1 MKLSKH
7 HLAILAITI
16 CTIVWS
22 AASPFFKW
30 SMQETPPFTIAFF
43 RFLIATL
50 IMFPF
55 MLKNK
60 RIVIRFEDFYKL
72 FILAITGLTCNL
84 GLYYLGLSLSQS
96 INAPI
101 IASMI
106 PIFLI
111 FGSVLFL
118 HEKPKPKALYG
129 ILVSLIGVCIII
141 FRPVHS
147 ISEIGSILG
156 NIYLLL
162 SVVSLVAYTIL
173 LRKYKLNYPSS
184 TIIFWIFF
192 IATITFF
199 PAFVLE
205 SHKNGIHEVLSFQGS
220 VGILYGALLS
230 SLLGQLLYNYSV
242 KNLTSEEVG
251 IFTYL
256 GPVVTALVAIPLLHE
271 QITFWYLLGSLFVF
285 LGLFI
290 AELKLQYHI
299 FHHHFNNVDDSWLES
314 GP

>member
-1 MKLSKH
+1 MHLSRH
-7 HLAILAITI
+7 HLAILSIAI
-16 CTIVWS
+16 CTIIWS

-55 MLKNK
+55 MVRKN
-60 RIVIRFEDFYKL
+60 RLVIHFEDFYKL
-72 FILAITGLTCNL
+72 VILALTGLTFNL
-84 GLYYLGLSLSQS
+84 GFYYLGLFYSQS

-111 FGSVLFL
+111 FGSILFL
-118 HEKPKPKALYG
+118 HEKPKKKALYCTV
-129 ILVSLIGVCIII
+129 VSLIGVGIII
-141 FRPVHS
+141 FRPILHAS
-147 ISEIGSILG
+147 QNGSVLG
-156 NIYLLL
+156 NVFLLL
-162 SVVSLVAYTIL
+162 SVISLVSYTIL
-173 LRKYKLNYPSS
+173 LKKFKLKYHAS
-184 TIIFWIFF
+184 TLIFWIFF

-199 PAFVLE
+199 PAFIFQP
-205 SHKNGIHEVLSFQGS
+205 HKTSFHEVFSFQGS
-220 VGILYGALLS
+220 IGIFYGALLS
-230 SLLGQLLYNYSV
+230 SLLGQMLYTYSV
-242 KNLTSEEVG
+242 KRLKTDEIG

-271 QITFWYLLGSLFVF
+271 QITFSYLLGSLFVF

-290 AELKLQYHI
+290 AEVKLRYHI

>member
-7 HLAILAITI
+7 QIAILAITL
-16 CTIVWS
+16 CTIIWS

-60 RIVIRFEDFYKL
+60 SLVIRFDDFYKL
-72 FILAITGLTCNL
+72 FLLAITGLTFNI

-111 FGSVLFL
+111 FGSIIFL
-118 HEKPKPKALYG
+118 HENPKKKALLG
-129 ILVSLIGVCIII
+129 TIVSLLGVGIII
-141 FRPVHS
+141 FRPIHQMSQV
-147 ISEIGSILG
+147 GSILG
-156 NIYLLL
+156 NIYLLI
-162 SVVSLVAYTIL
+162 SVISLVSYTIL
-173 LRKYKLNYPSS
+173 LKKFKLKYHSS

-199 PAFVLE
+199 PAFILQN
-205 SHKNGIHEVLSFQGS
+205 HKVNIHELLSFQGS
-220 VGILYGALLS
+220 IGILYGAILS
-230 SLLGQLLYNYSV
+230 SLLGQVLYNYSV
-242 KNLTSEEVG
+242 KHLKANEVG
-251 IFTYL
+251 VFTYL

-271 QITFWYLLGSLFVF
+271 QITFSYLLGSLFVF

-290 AELKLQYHI
+290 SEVKLHYHI

>member
-1 MKLSKH
+1 MHLSKY
-7 HLAILAITI
+7 HLAILSITL
-16 CTIVWS
+16 CTIIWN
-22 AASPFFKW
+22 AASPFVKW
-30 SMQETPPFTIAFF
+30 SIQDTPPFTIAFF

-55 MLKNK
+55 MIKNN
-60 RIVIRFEDFYKL
+60 RLAIRFEDFYKL
-72 FILAITGLTCNL
+72 FLLAITGLTFNL

-111 FGSVLFL
+111 FGSIFFL
-118 HEKPKPKALYG
+118 HENPNKKALCG
-129 ILVSLIGVCIII
+129 TIVSLIGVGIII
-141 FRPVHS
+141 FRPIHA
-147 ISEIGSILG
+147 ISQAGSILG
-156 NIYLLL
+156 NVYLLL
-162 SVVSLVAYTIL
+162 SVISLVSYTIL
-173 LRKYKLNYPSS
+173 LKKFKLKYPST
-184 TIIFWIFF
+184 TIIFWIFL

-199 PAFVLE
+199 PAFIIQN
-205 SHKNGIHEVLSFQGS
+205 HKINIHEIVSFQGS
-220 VGILYGALLS
+220 IGILYGAILS
-230 SLLGQLLYNYSV
+230 SLLGQVLYNYSV
-242 KNLTSEEVG
+242 KHLKANEVG

-271 QITFWYLLGSLFVF
+271 QITFSYLLGSLFVF

-290 AELKLQYHI
+290 SEVKLHYPI
-299 FHHHFNNVDDSWLES
+299 FHHHFTNVDDSWLES